1 MGLNHAIFFEDEN
14 HVLDD
19 IRAEGVDVVIFV
31 CPDDESILD
40 AFFKW
45 RAKHGQNFFVGSCSL
60 NDIGIK

>member
-1 MGLNHAIFFEDEN
+1 MGLNHAIFFEDDN

-19 IRAEGVDVVIFV
+19 IGAEGVDVVIFIG
-31 CPDDESILD
+31 PDAESILD

-45 RAKHGQNFFVGSCSL
+45 RAKHGLDFFLSSCTL